1 MGRNLKITA
10 EQVLEILI
18 EKGQVTLSQLAEDLG
33 VCPATVRDRLRELRK
48 DGEPI
53 IHSGNGVMRVT
64 KEELENDASM
74 RESMRS
80 FLNWT
85 LRVMV
90 GVLECAKPSRPLLP
104 TLRRTMKES
113 LDTTERQQLATAC
126 TRIKGLLDYIEIEE
140 EDEVPQ
146 IRQIAANG

>member
-1 MGRNLKITA
+1 MGRNQKITA
-10 EQVLEILI
+10 EEVLEILI
-18 EKGQVTLSQLAEDLG
+18 EKGQVTLSQLAEDLD

-48 DGEPI
+48 DGESI
-53 IHSGNGVMRVT
+53 IHGGNGIMHVT
-64 KEELENDASM
+64 KEELENDESM

-85 LRVMV
+85 LRAMV

-113 LDTTERQQLATAC
+113 LDTTERRELATAC
-126 TRIKGLLDYIEIEE
+126 VRIKGLLDYIETEE
-140 EDEVPQ
+140 EDD
-146 IRQIAANG
+146 IRQVAAG

>member
-10 EQVLEILI
+10 EEVLEILI
-18 EKGQVTLSQLAEDLG
+18 EKGQVTLSQLAEYLH

-53 IHSGNGVMRVT
+53 IHSGNGIMHVT
-64 KEELENDASM
+64 REELENDANM

-85 LRVMV
+85 LQVMV
-90 GVLECAKPSRPLLP
+90 GVLNCTKPSRPLLP
-104 TLRRTMKES
+104 MLRRTMKES
-113 LDTTERQQLATAC
+113 LDTTERRQLATAC
-126 TRIKGLLDYIEIEE
+126 VRIKGLLDYIETYE

-146 IRQIAANG
+146 IR